1 MSSCRSCGAQ
11 WPEGYAK
18 CPHDGSALVS
28 GLDFTQRSA
37 SGALAAATAHEDS
50 DELAPGSP
58 AGEYEIVQKI
68 GEGGMG
74 SVYGARHPLIGKRAA
89 IKVIHRGLAESAE
102 AVERFIREAQAVNQ
116 IGHPNIVDVFGFGQ
130 LPDGRRFFVME
141 WLLGESLKD
150 RLARPLS
157 VEQALAILEDI
168 AQALEAA
175 HDAGVLHRDL
185 KPDNVFLQER
195 KGDRPVVKLL
205 DFGLAKLS
213 GAGER
218 GLDRTRT
225 GVVMGTPLY
234 LSPEQAKG
242 AKVDFA
248 TDIYSLGAMAYEM
261 FSGEVPFKADSAVE
275 TMAMHI
281 SQLAIPLA
289 RIKPGIPPAIDA
301 LVTRMLAK
309 EAHLRPSIAS
319 VREEIAALRSPEAM
333 RGRDSQPSTRNV
345 VTSALARSD
354 LALAST
360 TATGAVPKSRR
371 PPVALIAGLLALAGV
386 GVTIAVVVMSRD
398 PSPPS
403 APAPRPSA
411 TTTVT
416 AATAVTVTP
425 LPPDPAPEPA
435 PDPAHAAGSALPA
448 VPPVTPPEPERPTKP
463 DVSRPAKLGTLE
475 VTITGPRQADLLLD
489 GKVVGKSV
497 AKHKLTVAP
506 GEHTVVA
513 HAKGYK
519 PRSVKVR
526 VVAGRTQAVKLA
538 LDPQR
543 SVNAVHDP
551 FDDEEAR

>member
-1 MSSCRSCGAQ
+1 M
-11 WPEGYAK
+11 
-18 CPHDGSALVS
+18 S

-37 SGALAAATAHEDS
+37 SGALAAATALEHS

-58 AGEYEIVQKI
+58 AGEYEIILKI

-141 WLLGESLKD
+141 WLQGESLKD

-185 KPDNVFLQER
+185 KPDNVFLQDR

-261 FSGEVPFKADSAVE
+261 FSGEVPFKAASAVE

-289 RIKPGIPPAIDA
+289 RIKPGIPPEIDA

-309 EAHLRPSIAS
+309 DAQLRPSIAS

-360 TATGAVPKSRR
+360 TATGAVPRTRR
-371 PPVALIAGLLALAGV
+371 SPVALIVGLLALAGV
-386 GVTIAVVVMSRD
+386 GVGIVVVVIARD
-398 PSPPS
+398 PVVEP
-403 APAPRPSA
+403 APAPS
-411 TTTVT
+411 TTTPT
-416 AATAVTVTP
+416 PPAATATAVTATP
-425 LPPDPAPEPA
+425 LPPDPGPVPV
-435 PDPAHAAGSALPA
+435 AAGSAAP
-448 VPPVTPPEPERPTKP
+448 VPPPVTSPEPERPSRP
-463 DVSRPAKLGTLE
+463 DVTRPAKLGTIE
-475 VTITGPRQADLLLD
+475 VTIAGPRQADLSID

-497 AKHKLTVAP
+497 AKHKATLSP
-506 GEHTVVA
+506 GDHTVLA
-513 HAKGYK
+513 QAKGYK

-538 LDPQR
+538 LEQQR

-551 FDDEEAR
+551 FDDEESR